1 MAQFEKAYAKVK
13 KFEGGYANNPN
24 DRGGETYAGI
34 ARVHFPEWKGWAI
47 VDTYKQSEHSS
58 KELNKVLQGNGQ
70 LDVMVEHFYKVNFW
84 NAIKGDEIINQL
96 IADNIMDFAVNSGV
110 GRAVKY
116 AQRIVGTT
124 EDGEMGPKTVKAIN
138 ANTHDFVVKYK
149 AARLSFLQKIVA
161 RDESQSVFL
170 KGWTNRVQ
178 NA

>member
-24 DRGGETYAGI
+24 DHGGETYAGI
-34 ARVHFPEWKGWAI
+34 ARVHFPKWKGWEI
-47 VDTYKQSEHSS
+47 IDKYKQSEHSS

-84 NAIKGDEIINQL
+84 NEIMGDDIINQL

-110 GRAVKY
+110 SRAIKY
-116 AQRIVGTT
+116 AQRLVGTA
-124 EDGEMGPKTVKAIN
+124 EDGEMGPKSIKAIN

-149 AARLSFLQKIVA
+149 EARMEFVKKIVA
-161 RDESQSVFL
+161 RDESQSMFL
-170 KGWTNRVQ
+170 SGWTSRIER
-178 NA
+178 A

>member
-1 MAQFEKAYAKVK
+1 MAEFKKAYAKVK

-34 ARVHFPEWKGWAI
+34 ARVHFPKWKGWEI
-47 VDTYKQSEHSS
+47 IDKYKQSEHSS

-84 NAIKGDEIINQL
+84 NEIKGDEIINQL

-110 GRAVKY
+110 SRAVKY
-116 AQRIVGTT
+116 AQRIVGVA
-124 EDGEMGPKTVKAIN
+124 EDGDIGPNTIKAIN
-138 ANTHDFVVKYK
+138 QNTEGFVAKYK

-161 RDESQSVFL
+161 RDNTQSVFMQ
-170 KGWTNRVQ
+170 GWSSRVH

>member
-34 ARVHFPEWKGWAI
+34 ARVHFPKWKGWEI
-47 VDTYKQSEHSS
+47 IDKYKQSEHSS

-84 NAIKGDEIINQL
+84 NAIKGDDIINQL

-116 AQRIVGTT
+116 AQRLVGTT
-124 EDGEMGPKTVKAIN
+124 EDGEMGPKTIKAIN
-138 ANTHDFVVKYK
+138 KNVEGFVAKYK
-149 AARLSFLQKIVA
+149 AARLTFLQKIVA
-161 RDESQSVFL
+161 RDNTQSVFMQ
-170 KGWTNRVQ
+170 GWSARVH

>member
-1 MAQFEKAYAKVK
+1 MAEFKKAYAKVK

-34 ARVHFPEWKGWAI
+34 ARVHFPKWKGWEI
-47 VDTYKQSEHSS
+47 IDKYKQSEHSS

-70 LDVMVEHFYKVNFW
+70 LDVMVEHFYRVNFW
-84 NAIKGDEIINQL
+84 NEIKGDEIINQL

-116 AQRIVGTT
+116 AQRIVGVT
-124 EDGEMGPKTVKAIN
+124 EDGEIGPKTIKAIN
-138 ANTHDFVVKYK
+138 QNVDGFVTKYK
-149 AARLSFLQKIVA
+149 ASRLSFLTKIVA
-161 RDESQSVFL
+161 RDESQLVFM
-170 KGWTNRVQ
+170 KGWAQRVQ